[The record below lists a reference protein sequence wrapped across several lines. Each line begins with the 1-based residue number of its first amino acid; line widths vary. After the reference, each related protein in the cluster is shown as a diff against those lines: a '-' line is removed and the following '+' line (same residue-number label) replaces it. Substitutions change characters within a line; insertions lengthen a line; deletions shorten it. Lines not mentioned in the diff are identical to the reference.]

1 MFWRKE
7 KSLLPAMNQTTIA
20 SLSSLQPVHYT
31 DRHPTSTGAARL
43 VVTT

>member
-7 KSLLPAMNQTTIA
+7 KSLLPGVNQTIA
-20 SLSSLQPVHYT
+20 TLSSLQPVHYT
-31 DRHPTSTGAARL
+31 DRYPTSTGAGRV